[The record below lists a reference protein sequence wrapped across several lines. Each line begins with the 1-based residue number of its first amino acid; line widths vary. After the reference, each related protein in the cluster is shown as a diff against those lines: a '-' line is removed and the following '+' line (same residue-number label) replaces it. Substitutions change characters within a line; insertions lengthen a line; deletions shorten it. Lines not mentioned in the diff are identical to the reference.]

1 MFSKNFPVKL
11 DKAIGFKEIT
21 LEELLSYGEA
31 AYWVCDSED
40 GKWQY
45 YFVQFSAV
53 KELNVKIKKQVVIA
67 YLDGKK
73 DDGVKDK

>member
-1 MFSKNFPVKL
+1 M
-11 DKAIGFKEIT
+11 
-21 LEELLSYGEA
+21 YGEA

-40 GKWQY
+40 GNWQY
-45 YFVQFSAV
+45 YFVQSSAV

-73 DDGVKDK
+73 DDGVKGK